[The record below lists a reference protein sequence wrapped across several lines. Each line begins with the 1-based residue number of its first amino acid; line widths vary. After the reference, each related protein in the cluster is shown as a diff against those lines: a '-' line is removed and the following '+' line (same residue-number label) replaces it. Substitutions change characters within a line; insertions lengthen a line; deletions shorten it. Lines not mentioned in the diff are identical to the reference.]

1 MTDNLISY
9 KTNTAYILNM
19 YLQNAKEDSIVDGE
33 AYAFIRKE
41 HEKHNGKFIKV
52 TFEVV
57 E

>member
-1 MTDNLISY
+1 MTEFSFT
-9 KTNTAYILNM
+9 TNTAYLLNM
-19 YLQNAKEDSIVDGE
+19 YYHNTKEDSAVDGE

-41 HEKHNGKFIKV
+41 HDKQDGKFIKV